1 MVKQFRLQPP
11 AQRRKQP
18 LSASL
23 RNFYAYSR
31 RHHGKMSLM
40 VWGYHAPNTRRRLGH
55 GPMAAKQ

>member
-1 MVKQFRLQPP
+1 MIKQLRLQPP

-55 GPMAAKQ
+55 GSMATIQ